1 MSTTP
6 KAQAVTRAELVRR
19 LAELNV
25 KRRAEAMLEE
35 VDGRPLV
42 ATLPAEDVY
51 STIIDLGLAD
61 STELVQLSTPEQFV
75 AYVDL
80 ASWQKDRMDPLEV
93 LHWLRAARGDDD
105 QSFIQKLSALDIE
118 VLELMFK
125 KLARIHDLED
135 DPDVD
140 TEGVTMETPDGK
152 FLVEFTIDGVDEAAM
167 RRLTFDLMAH
177 NPFELSRFLEA
188 VRWEL
193 PTEIEEAAYQFRK
206 SRLEDLGFPP
216 MEEAAKVFA
225 WVDPDKVA
233 AKAAGAAVQA
243 LAGQG
248 HVDLVSAAFR
258 GLDEIERQNL
268 ESEVR
273 YLVNCVLVA
282 EAAEPGDPAAVRQY
296 SEYARDILDL
306 GLEHLTGGQP
316 DEAAAT
322 VRSRTLKEIFQLGF
336 SLTLK
341 LKRQVEKLAKEEGAK
356 FGDTWLALDEEAAAL
371 NALLRRRPMK
381 AVKVPGADPV
391 PFRSKREL
399 ADAEGLLARVRA
411 QRSVL
416 QALLGPS
423 PGDVVARFGVSLAE
437 LTPQRLFGAVV
448 ARAEVDGV
456 VDASPL
462 PALALTE
469 LCARL
474 FEEQG
479 PQVVLRGSAGKR
491 ALEVLRASITEAGPE
506 LDVMVQRVVQGF
518 LKDFGA
524 AWVKDGRVDAK
535 RVLVLPIAGELP
547 A

>member
-1 MSTTP
+1 MTSSEDKRP
-6 KAQAVTRAELVRR
+6 SRAELVRR
-19 LAELNV
+19 LADLNV
-25 KRRAEAMLEE
+25 KRRAEAMLDE
-35 VDGRPLV
+35 VDGKPLV

-51 STIIDLGLAD
+51 ATIIDLGLAD

-80 ASWQKDRMDPLEV
+80 ASWQKDRMDPREV

-105 QSFIQKLSALDIE
+105 QAFIQKLSSLDIE
-118 VLELMFK
+118 VLELMYK
-125 KLARIHDLED
+125 KLARIHDLEA

-152 FLVEFTIDGVDEAAM
+152 FLVEFLIEGVDEAAM

-193 PTEIEEAAYQFRK
+193 PMEIEEAAFQFRQA
-206 SRLEDLGFPP
+206 RLQDLGFPP
-216 MEEAAKVFA
+216 MEEASRVFA

-233 AKAAGAAVQA
+233 AKGGGTA
-243 LAGQG
+243 LAPAQA

-258 GLDEIERQNL
+258 GLDETERQNL
-268 ESEVR
+268 EAEVR

-306 GLEHLTGGQP
+306 GLEHLTGAQA
-316 DEAAAT
+316 ELASAA
-322 VRSRTLKEIFQLGF
+322 VREKPLREIFQLGF

-341 LKRQVEKLAKEEGAK
+341 LKRQVEKLAKEPGAK
-356 FGDTWLALDEEAAAL
+356 FGDTWLALDEESAAL
-371 NALLRRRPMK
+371 NALLRRRPLK

-399 ADAEGLLARVRA
+399 FEAEGLLTRVRA
-411 QRSVL
+411 QRTVL

-423 PGDVVARFGVSLAE
+423 PGDVVARFGVTLAE

-456 VDASPL
+456 VDAAPF
-462 PALALTE
+462 PALELTE
-469 LCARL
+469 LCTRL
-474 FEEQG
+474 FEERG
-479 PQVVLRGSAGKR
+479 PSVALRESAGRR
-491 ALEVLRASITEAGPE
+491 ALEVLKASFTESGAE
-506 LDVMVQRVVQGF
+506 LDVMVPRVLQTF

-524 AWVKDGRVDAK
+524 AWAKDGRVDAK
-535 RVLVLPIAGELP
+535 KVIALPIEGELP
-547 A
+547 V